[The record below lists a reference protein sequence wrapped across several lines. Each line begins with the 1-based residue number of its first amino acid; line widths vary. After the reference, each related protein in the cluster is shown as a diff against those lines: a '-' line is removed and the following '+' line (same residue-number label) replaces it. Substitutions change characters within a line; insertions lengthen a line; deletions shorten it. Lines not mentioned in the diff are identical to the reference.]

1 MLDNIK
7 WIFFDIGSTLVDE
20 TKAYRHRIEDA
31 INGTDITYQ
40 EFYDRMI
47 GYYRQNLKGDKEA
60 IKYYGLKH
68 TKWHI
73 EDEVLFPETKSCLER
88 LRQKYNLGVIANQ
101 ALGLKERLEDWG
113 ILKCFNVVVSSA
125 EEGIAKPDLEIFS
138 CALSRAK
145 CAPHEAIMVGDRLD
159 NDIVPANQIGM
170 KTVWI
175 KQGFGK
181 YQIPVTQEE
190 EANYSIVNINELC
203 SILGSEK
210 GE

>member
-31 INGTDITYQ
+31 ISGTDITYQ

-47 GYYRQNLKGDKEA
+47 GYYRQNLKGNKET

-73 EDEVLFPETKSCLER
+73 EDEVLFPETKSCLES
-88 LRQKYNLGVIANQ
+88 LNKKYHLGVIANQ
-101 ALGLKERLEDWG
+101 ALGLKERLENWG
-113 ILKCFNVVVSSA
+113 ILKHFDVVVSSA
-125 EEGIAKPDLEIFS
+125 DEGISKPDLEIFRR
-138 CALSRAK
+138 ALSIAQ
-145 CAPHEAIMVGDRLD
+145 CPTNEAIMVGDRLD
-159 NDIVPANQIGM
+159 NDIIPANKIGI

-181 YQIPVTQEE
+181 YQVPVNQEE
-190 EANYSIVNINELC
+190 KANYSISNLKQLC
-203 SILGSEK
+203 RILEGEK